1 MVAAKAAVGCGTQD
15 LILQSEICQRKKPAS
30 GAGAGFAKYSK
41 TKKIDEDKKQPI

>member
-30 GAGAGFAKYSK
+30 APGAGAGFAKYSK
-41 TKKIDEDKKQPI
+41 TKNNQRR